1 MAASSAIIVY
11 ATQSKILRYKITA
24 DTDAEIQVAQK
35 VFQPQPGESF
45 LVLPGPPY
53 DDQTCKLAIQ
63 QATGVV
69 PPDDRCAVVDGT
81 NTVVA
86 ILKADP
92 VLCGFPGQ
100 TLVASAIA
108 VLGAAYNP
116 QTKLFTNPVIVAPI
130 GA

>member
-1 MAASSAIIVY
+1 MTAATAIIVY

-24 DTDAEIQVAQK
+24 DTDAEIQAAQK
-35 VFQPQPGESF
+35 LFQPQPGESF
-45 LVLPGPPY
+45 LILPGPPY

-69 PPDDRCAVVDGT
+69 PPDDRCAMVDGN

-86 ILKADP
+86 ILKADLA
-92 VLCGFPGQ
+92 LCSFPGQ
-100 TLVASAIA
+100 TLVPSATA
-108 VLGAAYNP
+108 ALGATYNP
-116 QTKLFTNPVIVAPI
+116 QTKLFINPVVALPI